1 MDPSTFL
8 KALDAADGGRAHHAR
23 RSVQSAAPSAQS
35 NLVAD
40 PNGLMARALAI
51 LAEDNR
57 MSGETQSPQRA
68 NITREFRT
76 QSADLALQRRI
87 LSDGT
92 ECPLPVRYFD
102 VQCLVA
108 TFLTELDRAV
118 ELVKRADLQVVP
130 QEDGKAVV
138 KLFCI
143 EYRKTDLGPYNE
155 VGLTVLTMAPGDF
168 IPANYVLNLPVTT
181 EVANRAGREIWGY
194 NKFVATIDV
203 NSDGKKFSTFLRD
216 TENEMIGALEGRR
229 SASIPVPPADIITFT
244 LLKGRVI
251 KTLIQVLTP
260 SYASSG
266 DSFMFKVGKSKHP
279 MANNLRTLALDEA
292 RPVLVDY
299 ADPFQALLFPGRPI

>member
-1 MDPSTFL
+1 MTQKAFL
-8 KALDAADGGRAHHAR
+8 RALDTTDGSRVHHAR
-23 RSVQSAAPSAQS
+23 RSAHSAAPSAQS
-35 NLVAD
+35 NVMAD
-40 PNGLMARALAI
+40 PDSLIARAFAI
-51 LAEDNR
+51 LAESNTMRGD
-57 MSGETQSPQRA
+57 TQSPQSA
-68 NITREFRT
+68 NITSEF
-76 QSADLALQRRI
+76 QSQSPNLALQRRV

-118 ELVKRADLQVVP
+118 EAVKGTNLQVIP

-155 VGLTVLTMAPGDF
+155 VGLTVLTTTPSEL
-168 IPANYVLNLPVTT
+168 IPADYVLNLPVTT
-181 EVANRAGREIWGY
+181 ELANRAGREIWGY
-194 NKFVATIDV
+194 NKFLATINV
-203 NSDGKKFSTFLRD
+203 NSDSKKFSTFLHD
-216 TENEMIGALEGRR
+216 TENEMIGALEGSR
-229 SASIPVPPADIITFT
+229 SASVPVPPADIITLT

-251 KTLIQVLTP
+251 KTLIRVLTP
-260 SYASSG
+260 FYASSG
-266 DSFMFKVGKSKHP
+266 DSFTFKVGKSKHP

-299 ADPFQALLFPGRPI
+299 ADPFQALLFPGRAI